1 MSVNYNVTTIN
12 GRLNVVVNNIDAG
25 PGVGQIRLLNTPS
38 QTVAL
43 IPLQKPSGTVAGGV
57 LTFSGTPLVSSV
69 TLLSTNIVAA
79 DVEDSTGLVV
89 ISGLTVGQSSAF
101 DIVMP
106 ISNVIVGRLISLT
119 QGTITGV

>member
-12 GRLNVVVNNIDAG
+12 GRLNAVVSNIDAG
-25 PGVGQIRLLNTPS
+25 PGVGQIRLLSPS
-38 QTVAL
+38 NTVAL

-106 ISNVIVGRLISLT
+106 ISNVIVGRLISFT

>member
-12 GRLNVVVNNIDAG
+12 GRLNAVVSNIDAG

-38 QTVAL
+38 QTVAV
-43 IPLQKPSGTVAGGV
+43 IPLQKPSGIVAGGV

-101 DIVMP
+101 DIIMP
-106 ISNVIVGRLISLT
+106 VSNVLVGRLISLT
-119 QGTITGV
+119 NATITGV

>member
-12 GRLNVVVNNIDAG
+12 GRLNAVVSNIDAG

-38 QTVAL
+38 QTVAV
-43 IPLQKPSGTVAGGV
+43 IPLQKPSGIVAGGI

-69 TLLSTNIVAA
+69 TLLSTNVVAA

-101 DIVMP
+101 DIIMP
-106 ISNVIVGRLISLT
+106 VSNVLVGRLISLT
-119 QGTITGV
+119 NATITGV

>member
-1 MSVNYNVTTIN
+1 VSVNYNVTTIN
-12 GRLNVVVNNIDAG
+12 GRLNAVVSNIDAG

-38 QTVAL
+38 QTVAV
-43 IPLQKPSGTVAGGV
+43 IPLQKPSGIVAGGV

-101 DIVMP
+101 DIIMP
-106 ISNVIVGRLISLT
+106 VSNVLVGRLISLT
-119 QGTITGV
+119 NATITGV

>member
-1 MSVNYNVTTIN
+1 MSVNYNATTIN
-12 GRLNVVVNNIDAG
+12 GRLNVVVSNIDAG
-25 PGVGQIRLLNTPS
+25 PGVGQIRLLSPS
-38 QTVAL
+38 NTVAL

>member
-1 MSVNYNVTTIN
+1 MSVNYNQTTIN
-12 GRLNVVVNNIDAG
+12 ARLNVVVSNIDAG
-25 PGVGQIRLLNTPS
+25 PGVGQIRLLNAPL

-43 IPLQKPSGTVAGGV
+43 IPLQKPSGTVAGGI
-57 LTFSGTPLVSSV
+57 LTFSGTPLISDA

-89 ISGLTVGQSSAF
+89 ISGLTVGQSSAS

-106 ISNVIVGRLISLT
+106 ISNVLVGRLISLT
-119 QGTITGV
+119 HGTITGV

>member
-1 MSVNYNVTTIN
+1 VSVNYNATTIN
-12 GRLNVVVNNIDAG
+12 GRLNVVVSNIDAG
-25 PGVGQIRLLNTPS
+25 PGVGQIRLLSPS
-38 QTVAL
+38 NTVAL